1 MELTSNKTTAN
12 LTVPPP
18 YEVVEFGSSFNQGQ
32 KRPVL
37 SLVFLCLP
45 KIINTGLVR
54 VKAFMVGVL
63 VSSRACRFLDPVF
76 QTSTSTAQSL
86 EASDGSLKT
95 TVKES
100 AMSQHSQIQNPT
112 KANTHTNS
120 VSLKSIFSLLD
131 SNKNPIAS
139 SLTFEQVKP
148 LSEHIQGSVI
158 KFQAMVKIG
167 VLS

>member
-1 MELTSNKTTAN
+1 MELT
-12 LTVPPP
+12 
-18 YEVVEFGSSFNQGQ
+18 FNQTRANIIRTSPHVECGIGNPFN
-32 KRPVL
+32 KGAIAMCRPVYGFFYVP
-37 SLVFLCLP
+37 S
-45 KIINTGLVR
+45 
-54 VKAFMVGVL
+54 FMVGVL
-63 VSSRACRFLDPVF
+63 GSLRTCRFLCPVY
-76 QTSTSTAQSL
+76 QPSTSTARGLVTSG
-86 EASDGSLKT
+86 GSLKT
-95 TVKES
+95 TTKES